1 MAAYSEN
8 VQFAQTA
15 FAQFN
20 LSIQSEKNGNPVYVI
35 THSDN
40 RVIAA
45 LAQKLAADFQN
56 ITPRLTN
63 GNTTITFSNNEIE
76 QMRIA
81 FGRYNRFYG
90 DGQWTGNFNPLY
102 QINIE
107 ELMRPPQ
114 QPAANPQVRHTMP
127 PQAATGPLSPIYFS
141 PEEVKNIFQQLNAN
155 PALGQQFLRSGGK
168 NYGDTLALQ
177 NLPNKSLY
185 MCQQL
190 TNLRLAIDL
199 LYQINVGVAPT
210 GNIGYHLTASTP
222 HDQQGLQSIKTGITN
237 QSQNRNS
244 FLPAPQPQGS
254 AAAPQP
260 QSQSPALPPQRGIT
274 RRSLGGNS

>member
-1 MAAYSEN
+1 
-8 VQFAQTA
+8 
-15 FAQFN
+15 
-20 LSIQSEKNGNPVYVI
+20 
-35 THSDN
+35 
-40 RVIAA
+40 
-45 LAQKLAADFQN
+45 
-56 ITPRLTN
+56 
-63 GNTTITFSNNEIE
+63 
-76 QMRIA
+76 
-81 FGRYNRFYG
+81 
-90 DGQWTGNFNPLY
+90 
-102 QINIE
+102 
-107 ELMRPPQ
+107 
-114 QPAANPQVRHTMP
+114 
-127 PQAATGPLSPIYFS
+127 
-141 PEEVKNIFQQLNAN
+141 
-155 PALGQQFLRSGGK
+155 
-168 NYGDTLALQ
+168 LQ

-222 HDQQGLQSIKTGITN
+222 HDQQRLQSIKTGITN

>member
-20 LSIQSEKNGNPVYVI
+20 LSIQSEKNGNPAYVI

-155 PALGQQFLRSGGK
+155 PALGQQF
-168 NYGDTLALQ
+168 
-177 NLPNKSLY
+177 
-185 MCQQL
+185 
-190 TNLRLAIDL
+190 
-199 LYQINVGVAPT
+199 
-210 GNIGYHLTASTP
+210 
-222 HDQQGLQSIKTGITN
+222 
-237 QSQNRNS
+237 
-244 FLPAPQPQGS
+244 
-254 AAAPQP
+254 
-260 QSQSPALPPQRGIT
+260 
-274 RRSLGGNS
+274 